1 MKYCL
6 DTNTVISYLKG
17 TRPQLL
23 ERLKTHQ
30 PEEIAI
36 SELVRGEL
44 LYGVAKSQQI
54 EKNRALLEKF
64 LTPYH
69 LLPFAGDTA
78 VHYADIRL
86 KLERQGTIIG
96 PNDLIIA
103 ATARAYGAVLVTNN
117 TSEFARVEGLM
128 VEDWTV

>member
-1 MKYCL
+1 M
-6 DTNTVISYLKG
+6 
-17 TRPQLL
+17 
-23 ERLKTHQ
+23 
-30 PEEIAI
+30 
-36 SELVRGEL
+36 RGEL
-44 LYGVAKSQQI
+44 LHGVAKSQQV
-54 EKNRALLEKF
+54 EKSRERLEQF

-96 PNDLIIA
+96 PDDLIIA
-103 ATARAYGAVLVTNN
+103 AAARAYGAVLVTNN
-117 TSEFARVEGLM
+117 TSEFARVERLM